1 MENKK
6 AKRAP
11 CKRVRENENLDSIES
26 IESTSG
32 LVQQHASGS
41 CSPKI
46 PRLTNSETCTA
57 VQLPLHNPDDSCSS
71 SHNNGRQERLRRRR
85 DRDRLRRQNE
95 TEEQRSIR
103 LNKQRVLYRRR
114 LQSESPQEKTIRL
127 ERMRQRASTRNSV
140 ETEEQRSSRLTD
152 ACSRTAAR
160 VSEETEEER
169 TSRLADLCQRAN
181 VRVSEETCNDRSHRL
196 QVMRD
201 LERVR
206 RSSESSEA
214 REVRLQALRIHNQ
227 STRACT
233 IPVLTPPLTG
243 EEQRRIVQLS
253 KDLEKF
259 RSEIIVSPS
268 NSCFSCHRLTYPQGG
283 SYVTYETV
291 EDLIAPLYSHP
302 TTIPLPDVP
311 EGECVWLC
319 TRCQSILGKGKVP
332 PYACI
337 NNIQVVKVPPVL
349 SVLNTMEQRLISK
362 VQAFMK
368 LIVLPLGQRALAGQS
383 INFPVDVSQVCNAL
397 PRPIDESGV
406 ILVQSSSSTSASTST
421 ADGGEGSPSTVPS
434 SSSITTHSC
443 KGYVVRKPKI
453 MRALHWLKTSNILYA
468 DIHLEDGNITCD
480 DNDNNN
486 DEDDDE
492 NNDDN
497 DDNTTTNAEDEQ
509 QQQQQHEGTV
519 NGPPQLES
527 SVVRTDFNMPNT
539 EAIDIIRNGDF
550 NYPVYRLPRVEGQPI
565 SLFTDAKAEEMA
577 FPCLFPNGVNGFLTA
592 RDPAISITDYIQ
604 IRLLN
609 ADSRWA
615 SHIPYLLWSCNLLE
629 QHRLR
634 DAVCIA
640 MRIRSSS
647 GGRRPRNHLDQAQLQ
662 EHDQQALT
670 AGDLLSDTSSENPDL
685 SENCFGFM
693 RNIRGSAA
701 YWKRAKLDLFAMFR
715 TLGPPTFFLTLSAD
729 DMNWTDLLYILAN
742 RDGMDLTE
750 QQAKDLPATQR
761 KRLLCSYPVDCCST
775 LFSPIQFVYEIY
787 SKWRW

>member
-1 MENKK
+1 M
-6 AKRAP
+6 
-11 CKRVRENENLDSIES
+11 
-26 IESTSG
+26 
-32 LVQQHASGS
+32 
-41 CSPKI
+41 
-46 PRLTNSETCTA
+46 
-57 VQLPLHNPDDSCSS
+57 
-71 SHNNGRQERLRRRR
+71 
-85 DRDRLRRQNE
+85 
-95 TEEQRSIR
+95 
-103 LNKQRVLYRRR
+103 
-114 LQSESPQEKTIRL
+114 
-127 ERMRQRASTRNSV
+127 
-140 ETEEQRSSRLTD
+140 
-152 ACSRTAAR
+152 
-160 VSEETEEER
+160 
-169 TSRLADLCQRAN
+169 
-181 VRVSEETCNDRSHRL
+181 
-196 QVMRD
+196 
-201 LERVR
+201 
-206 RSSESSEA
+206 
-214 REVRLQALRIHNQ
+214 
-227 STRACT
+227 
-233 IPVLTPPLTG
+233 
-243 EEQRRIVQLS
+243 
-253 KDLEKF
+253 
-259 RSEIIVSPS
+259 
-268 NSCFSCHRLTYPQGG
+268 
-283 SYVTYETV
+283 TYETV
-291 EDLIAPLYSHP
+291 EEDLIAPLYSHP

-383 INFPVDVSQVCNAL
+383 INFPVDVSQACNAL

-468 DIHLEDGNITCD
+468 DIHIEDGNITCD

-486 DEDDDE
+486 DNNDDEDE

-509 QQQQQHEGTV
+509 QQHEGTL

-647 GGRRPRNHLDQAQLQ
+647 GV
-662 EHDQQALT
+662 
-670 AGDLLSDTSSENPDL
+670 GDLET
-685 SENCFGFM
+685 
-693 RNIRGSAA
+693 I
-701 YWKRAKLDLFAMFR
+701 
-715 TLGPPTFFLTLSAD
+715 
-729 DMNWTDLLYILAN
+729 
-742 RDGMDLTE
+742 
-750 QQAKDLPATQR
+750 
-761 KRLLCSYPVDCCST
+761 
-775 LFSPIQFVYEIY
+775 
-787 SKWRW
+787 

>member
-1 MENKK
+1 
-6 AKRAP
+6 
-11 CKRVRENENLDSIES
+11 
-26 IESTSG
+26 
-32 LVQQHASGS
+32 
-41 CSPKI
+41 
-46 PRLTNSETCTA
+46 
-57 VQLPLHNPDDSCSS
+57 
-71 SHNNGRQERLRRRR
+71 
-85 DRDRLRRQNE
+85 
-95 TEEQRSIR
+95 
-103 LNKQRVLYRRR
+103 
-114 LQSESPQEKTIRL
+114 
-127 ERMRQRASTRNSV
+127 
-140 ETEEQRSSRLTD
+140 
-152 ACSRTAAR
+152 
-160 VSEETEEER
+160 
-169 TSRLADLCQRAN
+169 
-181 VRVSEETCNDRSHRL
+181 
-196 QVMRD
+196 MRD
-201 LERVR
+201 LQRVR

-214 REVRLQALRIHNQ
+214 REVRLQALRIHIQ

-233 IPVLTPPLTG
+233 TPVLTPPLTG

-268 NSCFSCHRLTYPQGG
+268 NSCFSCHRLTYLQGG
-283 SYVTYETV
+283 SYETV

-421 ADGGEGSPSTVPS
+421 ADGEGLQSTVPS
-434 SSSITTHSC
+434 SSSITTRSC
-443 KGYVVRKPKI
+443 KEYVVRKPKI

-468 DIHLEDGNITCD
+468 DIHIEDGNITCD

-486 DEDDDE
+486 D

-497 DDNTTTNAEDEQ
+497 DDNTTTN
-509 QQQQQHEGTV
+509 EGTV

-527 SVVRTDFNMPNT
+527 SVVRMDFNMPNT

-592 RDPAISITDYIQ
+592 CDPAISITDYIQ

-615 SHIPYLLWSCNLLE
+615 SHIPYLLWSCNL
-629 QHRLR
+629 R

-662 EHDQQALT
+662 EHH
-670 AGDLLSDTSSENPDL
+670 
-685 SENCFGFM
+685 
-693 RNIRGSAA
+693 
-701 YWKRAKLDLFAMFR
+701 
-715 TLGPPTFFLTLSAD
+715 
-729 DMNWTDLLYILAN
+729 
-742 RDGMDLTE
+742 
-750 QQAKDLPATQR
+750 QR
-761 KRLLCSYPVDCCST
+761 L
-775 LFSPIQFVYEIY
+775 
-787 SKWRW
+787 